1 MPLSGVTIDL
11 GVIIGVLY
19 AIVAVMVMIVLY
31 HVLFIMVDLRK
42 IVRRF
47 EDMTSQVET
56 VLMKPLSIADQG
68 IQWVVEFFEHKRREH
83 QRKKNHH
90 HVDVGEDEEMDE

>member
-1 MPLSGVTIDL
+1 MPLSDVTISL
-11 GVIIGVLY
+11 GSIVGILY

-31 HVLFIMVDLRK
+31 HVMFMVVDLRK

-56 VLMKPLSIADQG
+56 VLMKPLSMADQA
-68 IQWVVEFFEHKRREH
+68 IQWVVEFFEHKRKEH

-90 HVDVGEDEEMDE
+90 HVEVEKD